1 MALVIN
7 DRVKETSTT
16 TGTGTFSLGGTSK
29 GFETFVAGVGGG
41 NTTYYCINN
50 STSTGTEFEVG
61 VGGIV
66 AGTPNT
72 LTRNTILS
80 SSNSDNL
87 VSFTGG
93 EKDVFCTVP
102 AKKAVSPVMQATG
115 FVVTH
120 SQTLDEDQT
129 MDSGVLAGPVTVT
142 GTQII
147 TGTLVVI

>member
-7 DRVKETSTT
+7 DRVKETSVT
-16 TGTGTFSLGGTSK
+16 TGTGTFSLAGASR
-29 GFETFVAGVGGG
+29 GFETFIAGVGGG

-80 SSNSDNL
+80 SSNSDNP
-87 VSFTGG
+87 VSFTAG

-129 MDSGVLAGPVTVT
+129 LNSGVLAGPVTVT